1 MYKNLARVLR
11 SKGTKNE
18 KVWNFVR
25 ESSSGVRSSCGVFSG
40 AVHYAGGKICACCV
54 IYIVFIVVH
63 RMPSPMHCIVI
74 LDGATV
80 YALVFGKSELM
91 IDGGRVCDND
101 FYHLQAS

>member
-11 SKGTKNE
+11 STGTKNE
-18 KVWNFVR
+18 KVRNFVR
-25 ESSSGVRSSCGVFSG
+25 ESSSGVRSSCGIFSG
-40 AVHYAGGKICACCV
+40 AVHYASGKIGSCCL

-63 RMPSPMHCIVI
+63 RMPFPTHCIVM
-74 LDGATV
+74 LDGAIV

-101 FYHLQAS
+101 FNHLQAS